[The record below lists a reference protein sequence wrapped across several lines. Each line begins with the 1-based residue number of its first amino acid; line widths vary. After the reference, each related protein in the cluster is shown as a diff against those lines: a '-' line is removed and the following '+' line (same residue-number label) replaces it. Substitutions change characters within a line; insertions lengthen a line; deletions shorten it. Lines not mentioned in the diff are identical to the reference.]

1 MSEVYYDRKGVK
13 HFSAAARDAANL
25 HYESEDRG
33 NHYELRRQTQLAK
46 DQLEL
51 TKENL
56 HFGKQVAASQER
68 QASALEQ
75 QTKDVQEHI
84 QFQKDIAWLERSDS
98 VGRFDFLLN
107 RCRTQIEARLAE
119 EVYSELKVAR
129 VPVRESF
136 FLALRLASEVKDR
149 LHAFPMTVEKTRAE
163 LDAARLAT
171 FKGSAGWWL
180 VGYLV
185 LVPALTVPIAVLLA
199 HGAERSLADLASYMF
214 LAMAVTCPIGYKAIK
229 TVRAQH
235 RSRMAAAS
243 AQVQLMQR
251 LAAFEQ
257 NQKELKGTLTP
268 IAASV
273 KTEYAI
279 WMSAARS
286 QSIAVFKQVSATT
299 SIQFIKEIIVQ
310 EERIYPTTL
319 RINWDQ
325 LGRTEICSKLD
336 ELATSV
342 SEQVVSTH
350 GPELLVEQ
358 LTLAGETQL
367 ATFVRASFSP
377 IFGLDWDLEGEE
389 ADRDFDGKELECA

>member
-56 HFGKQVAASQER
+56 HYGKQVAASQER

-75 QTKDVQEHI
+75 QAKDVQEHI

-107 RCRTQIEARLAE
+107 RCRPQIEASLAE
-119 EVYSELKVAR
+119 EVYSELKIAR

-136 FLALRLASEVKDR
+136 FLALRLASEAKNR
-149 LHAFPMTVEKTRAE
+149 LHAFPMTVEKTKAE

-185 LVPALTVPIAVLLA
+185 LVPALAVPIAVLLA
-199 HGAERSLADLASYMF
+199 HRAEPSLADLASCMF
-214 LAMAVTCPIGYKAIK
+214 LALAATCPIGYKAIK

-235 RSRMAAAS
+235 RIRMAAAS
-243 AQVQLMQR
+243 TQVQLMQR
-251 LAAFEQ
+251 LAAIEQ
-257 NQKELKGTLTP
+257 NQKELKGTLMA
-268 IAASV
+268 IGESV
-273 KTEYAI
+273 KAEYAT
-279 WMSAARS
+279 WMSDARS
-286 QSIAVFKQVSATT
+286 QSIAVFKEVSGTT
-299 SIQFIKEIIVQ
+299 SIQSTKEIIAQ
-310 EERIYPTTL
+310 EENIYPTTL
-319 RINWDQ
+319 RISWDQ

-336 ELATSV
+336 ELASAV

-350 GPELLVEQ
+350 GPELLVAQ
-358 LTLAGETQL
+358 LTFAGETQL
-367 ATFVRASFSP
+367 ADLVRSSFSP
-377 IFGLDWDLEGEE
+377 LFGLEWGLSEAEDEDDEE
-389 ADRDFDGKELECA
+389 EEE